1 MNKDV
6 TKKRT
11 WTSAAESQTLVR
23 LGLPADTADAF
34 YQWNSR
40 SGNWYGSPDFLT
52 QPFSEE
58 RDAFLQE
65 VILPCWTTGR
75 LLELVADNTGI
86 RLTLRKAPR
95 TLMIEDFV
103 RTIEKYAERINRI
116 RNFKDW
122 TL

>member
-34 YQWNSR
+34 YQR
-40 SGNWYGSPDFLT
+40 SARSENWYGSPDLLT
-52 QPFSEE
+52 QPFSAE
-58 RDAFLQE
+58 RDEFPQQR
-65 VILPCWTTGR
+65 VLPCWTTGR
-75 LLELVADNTGI
+75 LLELVVENTGI
-86 RLTLRKAPR
+86 ELTIRKAPR

-103 RTIEKYAERINRI
+103 RTIEKNAERINRI
-116 RNFKDW
+116 RNFKEW
-122 TL
+122 KI